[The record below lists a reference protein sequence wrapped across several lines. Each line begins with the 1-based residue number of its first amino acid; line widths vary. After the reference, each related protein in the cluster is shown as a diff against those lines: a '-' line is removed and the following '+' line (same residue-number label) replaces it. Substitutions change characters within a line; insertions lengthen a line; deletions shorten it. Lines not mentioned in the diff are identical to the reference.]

1 MPKLPSPVWT
11 VYKTTHVES
20 RKFYFGVHKAR
31 NPNDSYLGSGKH
43 IKAAVKRHGRAA
55 FKKEVLH
62 VFDNPNDAYEKEA
75 ELADEAHV
83 SRSDTYNLIR
93 GGVYSGEKFGRSG
106 EENSQRGTRWVHK
119 EGRVKKVD
127 ATLLDQALKEGWG
140 KGRGPSFKAEMS
152 SIADATP
159 GWGEWGKSLPSPY
172 KGTLWVRKGDMR
184 RRVSP
189 EEARRLLA
197 EGWVEGHRP
206 RKPRPDPKPSPKGEK
221 APAAKLT
228 WHQVREIRRLHCS
241 GELTRLQD
249 FSDRFGVTRMTVSKI
264 LRGITWVE

>member
-11 VYKTTHVES
+11 VYKTTHTES
-20 RKFYFGVHKAR
+20 GKFYFGVHKTR
-31 NPNDSYLGSGKH
+31 NPNDRYLGSGKH
-43 IKAAVKRHGRAA
+43 IKAAVRKHGRGA

-83 SRSDTYNLIR
+83 ARSDTYNLIR
-93 GGVYSGEKFGRSG
+93 GGVYSGEKFGLSG
-106 EENSQRGTRWVHK
+106 DENSQHGTRWVHMK
-119 EGRVKKVD
+119 GEVRKVP
-127 ATLLDQALKEGWG
+127 AALLGKFLEERWE
-140 KGRGPSFKAEMS
+140 KGRGPSFKAEM
-152 SIADATP
+152 AE
-159 GWGEWGKSLPSPY
+159 GYLNWGKPPRKPSSKH

-197 EGWVEGHRP
+197 EGWVKGHRPRKP
-206 RKPRPDPKPSPKGEK
+206 RKPRPDPKPSPRGEK

-249 FSDRFGVTRMTVSKI
+249 FSDRFGVTRMTISKI